1 VSSQVSAL
9 PRRRLN
15 ARQEETLGRIFSA
28 ADALVDETGHEAMS
42 IRMVA
47 DRAGVSTA
55 TAYTYVASKDHLFAE
70 LFWRWLDEQPYPP
83 LRGRGRLKR
92 LQEATR
98 QLADMIA
105 DRPALASAVTKS
117 LLGQDPEVARLRLE
131 IGQIFLRR
139 FRDALGADVEPDLL
153 TTVAYAFNGALLQ
166 AGMGLTSYDDLG
178 NELESVAKVIMKG
191 HR

>member
-1 VSSQVSAL
+1 MSSQVSDL

-15 ARQEETLGRIFSA
+15 ARQTETLTKIFVA
-28 ADALVDETGHEAMS
+28 ADALVDETGHEAMT

-70 LFWRWLDEQPYPP
+70 LFWRRLDEQTYPP
-83 LRGRGRLKR
+83 LRGRSRVKR

-98 QLADMIA
+98 QFAEMIA
-105 DRPALASAVTKS
+105 ARPALASAVTKS

-131 IGQIFLRR
+131 IGQIFLHR
-139 FRDALGADVEPDLL
+139 FREALGPDVDADLL
-153 TTVAYAFNGALLQ
+153 ATVAYAFNGTLLQ
-166 AGMGLTSYDDLG
+166 AGMGLMSYDDLPDQ
-178 NELESVAKVIMKG
+178 LESVANVIMKG

>member
-1 VSSQVSAL
+1 MSSQVSAL
-9 PRRRLN
+9 PRQRLN
-15 ARQEETLGRIFSA
+15 ARQVATLGKIYA
-28 ADALVDETGHEAMS
+28 AAEELLDEIGHEAMS

-70 LFWRWLDEQPYPP
+70 LFWRRLDEQPYPP
-83 LRGRGRLKR
+83 LRGRGRVTR

-105 DRPALASAVTKS
+105 ARPALAAAVTKS
-117 LLGQDPEVARLRLE
+117 LLGQDPEVARLRLD
-131 IGQIFLRR
+131 IGSIFLRR
-139 FRDALGADVEPDLL
+139 FREALGPDVEADVLS
-153 TTVAYAFNGALLQ
+153 TVAYAFNGALLQ
-166 AGMGLTSYDDLG
+166 AGMGYMSYDDLAD
-178 NELESVAKVIMKG
+178 ELESVAKVIMKG